1 MKYRLPLIE
10 LSAISP
16 MYIGTVAVIP
26 PRQDPAIRRAT
37 YSIQT
42 SVAKYIIVQLVMNG
56 MVRQSMTGFR
66 PKMSAHLPAG
76 MDPKIAPMAI
86 REPTHDP

>member
-1 MKYRLPLIE
+1 
-10 LSAISP
+10 

-37 YSIQT
+37 YNIQT

-56 MVRQSMTGFR
+56 MVRQRMTGFR

-76 MDPKIAPMAI
+76 IDPKMAPMAI